1 MFFNVYE
8 DPERAKA
15 YAGLEFAGTYY
26 LAFRDLPAIIQ
37 EHVTGRTALDFGCGA
52 GRSTRFLKSLGFDVT
67 GVDISASMIEH
78 ARSIDPAGSYQLIGN
93 GDLGALGDRRFDLI
107 LIAFAFDNIP
117 DVIQRQ
123 RILGNLRG
131 LLAEDGRIVLVGS
144 TPEIYMHEF
153 TSFTTKDFPENRR
166 ARSGDTVR
174 VIMKDVP
181 DSRPVLDLLWTP
193 ADYEA
198 LFRAAD
204 LELVAEHKPLGT
216 AADPRVW
223 MSELSVAPWII
234 YVCTRS
240 SPLNNAEA
248 Q

>member
-37 EHVTGRTALDFGCGA
+37 EHVKGLAALDFGCGA

-93 GDLGALGDRRFDLI
+93 GDLGAPGNRRFDLI

-117 DVIQRQ
+117 DVVQRR
-123 RILGNLRG
+123 RILSNLRDH
-131 LLAEDGRIVLVGS
+131 LSQDGRMILIGS

-153 TSFTTKDFPENRR
+153 TSFTTKDFPENHD

-181 DSRPVLDLLWTP
+181 DSRPVLDVLWTP
-193 ADYEA
+193 ADYEE
-198 LFRAAD
+198 LFREAG
-204 LELVAEHKPLGT
+204 LELLAEHKPLGT

-223 MSELSVAPWII
+223 LSDLSVAPWVI

-240 SPLNNAEA
+240 SPPNTAEA